1 MDTSTVI
8 DYLRLISHY
17 IALLGRLLTLPL
29 RLLIWTPLSY
39 LARALRIVFFPVFY
53 LVAYV
58 AGWFRGIVDF
68 ITALQPLIH
77 YDVAAIHIRTS
88 FPSSSPS
95 SSSFSSFLPSPI
107 FTSKENNKTRKRR
120 STLNLATAALVG
132 AFAGL
137 TLATSSTVITSYLG
151 MQGDTSRNGNGKSS
165 SSSRSSSGRSRTP
178 SQGKDP
184 LSSYYSSPNTL
195 VKDDSSSNE
204 GEWYWPDPSP
214 SRRRPATGL
223 LSQTILEEEDDSDV

>member
-1 MDTSTVI
+1 MDASTVL

-39 LARALRIVFFPVFY
+39 LARALRIVFFPAWY

-58 AGWFRGIVDF
+58 AGWFRGVVDF
-68 ITALQPLIH
+68 ITALQPL
-77 YDVAAIHIRTS
+77 YT
-88 FPSSSPS
+88 F
-95 SSSFSSFLPSPI
+95 
-107 FTSKENNKTRKRR
+107 
-120 STLNLATAALVG
+120 LATAALVG
-132 AFAGL
+132 ALAGL
-137 TLATSSTVITSYLG
+137 TLATSSTVITAYLG
-151 MQGDTSRNGNGKSS
+151 MQGPASRNGNG
-165 SSSRSSSGRSRTP
+165 SSRGARSRTP
-178 SQGKDP
+178 LQGKDP

>member
-39 LARALRIVFFPVFY
+39 LARTLRIVFFPVFY

-68 ITALQPLIH
+68 ITALQPV
-77 YDVAAIHIRTS
+77 YT
-88 FPSSSPS
+88 F
-95 SSSFSSFLPSPI
+95 
-107 FTSKENNKTRKRR
+107 
-120 STLNLATAALVG
+120 LATAALVG
-132 AFAGL
+132 ALAGL

-165 SSSRSSSGRSRTP
+165 SRSSSGRSRTP
-178 SQGKDP
+178 PQGKDP
-184 LSSYYSSPNTL
+184 LSSYYSSPNTV

>member
-68 ITALQPLIH
+68 ITALQVCVLL
-77 YDVAAIHIRTS
+77 
-88 FPSSSPS
+88 FSSTIILHGMSPS
-95 SSSFSSFLPSPI
+95 SLESFMLLKPPSHVRVI
-107 FTSKENNKTRKRR
+107 MK
-120 STLNLATAALVG
+120 LLA
-132 AFAGL
+132 
-137 TLATSSTVITSYLG
+137 
-151 MQGDTSRNGNGKSS
+151 
-165 SSSRSSSGRSRTP
+165 
-178 SQGKDP
+178 
-184 LSSYYSSPNTL
+184 
-195 VKDDSSSNE
+195 NE
-204 GEWYWPDPSP
+204 S
-214 SRRRPATGL
+214 L
-223 LSQTILEEEDDSDV
+223 LYTTM